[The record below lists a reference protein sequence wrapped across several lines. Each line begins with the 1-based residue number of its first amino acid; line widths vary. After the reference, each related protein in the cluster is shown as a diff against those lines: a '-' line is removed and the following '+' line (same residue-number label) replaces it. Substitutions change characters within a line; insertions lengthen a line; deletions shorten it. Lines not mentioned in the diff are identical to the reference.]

1 MKSVPIGVPPIVSF
15 RPRHPHEMP
24 LLQSDPWDDSLKHVA
39 LLVFSFIPHCPVQLF
54 SHDGSVLGKACFADR
69 APSAVIGPAQSRVAS
84 PVEENLF
91 KHPFETQP
99 YHRVDQPVPD
109 APLG

>member
-69 APSAVIGPAQSRVAS
+69 APGAVIGPAQSRVAS

-99 YHRVDQPVPD
+99 YHRVDQPVAD